1 MDDPESNLQ
10 FSYRFDVFDPRW
22 DILAEQL
29 EPLDYRNL
37 FIEQVDRLEAP
48 DKKEIRRYMERYQEL
63 TGLDYMEAFQQEN
76 GWYNKNFALLVDTDT
91 IDLWSFFQSHLNY
104 ESEPKD
110 KQAFVLC
117 AGIYRWFSDQEG
129 V

>member
-1 MDDPESNLQ
+1 MIQKANLQ
-10 FSYRFDVFDPRW
+10 FSYRFDVFDPQW

-63 TGLDYMEAFQQEN
+63 TGLDYMEA
-76 GWYNKNFALLVDTDT
+76 
-91 IDLWSFFQSHLNY
+91 I
-104 ESEPKD
+104 
-110 KQAFVLC
+110 
-117 AGIYRWFSDQEG
+117 
-129 V
+129 